1 MSKALG
7 GVAHLFAQGDDLN
20 RGVAFVTLNRRDLL
34 ASGAVAAIAA
44 PRSTFAQ
51 NAPAASIPAT
61 PADTSGVPNNEKKI
75 NIVTLRDLEAEAQKV
90 MAPFGFAYVSGGAG
104 DEWTMRENLAAF
116 NRWVIN
122 AEFMTGTGT
131 ADTTATI
138 LGSKISYPVITAPI
152 GNQGAVHAQ
161 ADVPNV
167 KGTAAAGTLYCVSS
181 VSQLSVEDIAAAS
194 DGPKWFQL
202 YIPKDRGFARE
213 MLQRAKAAGYKAII
227 VTADVDVTSNRERSM
242 RLQGA
247 ALPNLKMGNVPK
259 TPAGKGGNAM
269 DMKGDM
275 AWNDVEFCRQES
287 GLPVIIKSIL
297 SPTQA
302 MQALRYGCSAVW
314 LSNHGGRQLD
324 NSPSAISTLP
334 RVAAAVKGRVPI
346 IVDGGIFRGQ
356 DVFRALALGASAVAI
371 GRPTLYGSALGGA
384 QGVQDVHHHLKNELA
399 MVMRLA
405 GTPNIKSINRDF
417 VERAEAFASA

>member
-1 MSKALG
+1 MA
-7 GVAHLFAQGDDLN
+7 
-20 RGVAFVTLNRRDLL
+20 LNRRDLL
-34 ASGAVAAIAA
+34 VTGAVAAMAMPGSA
-44 PRSTFAQ
+44 VAQ
-51 NAPAASIPAT
+51 NAPSESSIAAT
-61 PADTSGVPNNEKKI
+61 PAGTGDVPNNEKKL

-104 DEWTMRENLAAF
+104 DEWTLRENLAAF

-122 AEFMTGTGT
+122 PDFMNGTG
-131 ADTTATI
+131 AGDTTTTL
-138 LGSKISYPVITAPI
+138 LGAKLSYPVITAPV

-167 KGTAAAGTLYCVSS
+167 KGTGAAGTLYCVSS
-181 VSQLSVEDIAAAS
+181 VSQLSVEDVATAS

-213 MLQRAKAAGYKAII
+213 MLQRAKAAGYMAII

-247 ALPNLKMGNVPK
+247 AIPNLKMGNVPK
-259 TPAGKGGNAM
+259 TPGVKGSAM

-275 AWNDVEFCRQES
+275 AWTDIEFCRKES

-297 SPTQA
+297 SPAQA
-302 MQALRYGCSAVW
+302 LQGLRYGCSAVW

-346 IVDGGIFRGQ
+346 IIDGGIFRGQ

-384 QGVQDVHHHLKNELA
+384 QGVQAVHSHLKTELG

-405 GTPNIKSINRDF
+405 GTPNIKSITREF
-417 VERAEAFASA
+417 VARAEGAVA

>member
-1 MSKALG
+1 MA
-7 GVAHLFAQGDDLN
+7 
-20 RGVAFVTLNRRDLL
+20 LNRRDLL
-34 ASGAVAAIAA
+34 VTGAVAAMAMPGSA
-44 PRSTFAQ
+44 VAQ
-51 NAPAASIPAT
+51 NAPSESIAAT
-61 PADTSGVPNNEKKI
+61 PAGTGDVPNNEKKL

-104 DEWTMRENLAAF
+104 DEWTLRENLAAF

-122 AEFMTGTGT
+122 PDFMNSTGAG
-131 ADTTATI
+131 DTTTTL
-138 LGSKISYPVITAPI
+138 LGAKLSYPVITAPV

-167 KGTAAAGTLYCVSS
+167 KGTGAAGTLYCVSS
-181 VSQLSVEDIAAAS
+181 VSQLSVEDVAAAS

-213 MLQRAKAAGYKAII
+213 MLQRAKAAGYMAII

-247 ALPNLKMGNVPK
+247 AIPNLKMGNVPK
-259 TPAGKGGNAM
+259 TPGVKGSAM

-275 AWNDVEFCRQES
+275 AWTDIEFCRKES

-297 SPTQA
+297 SPAQA
-302 MQALRYGCSAVW
+302 LQGLRYGCSAVW

-384 QGVQDVHHHLKNELA
+384 QGVQAVHSHLKTELG

-405 GTPNIKSINRDF
+405 GTPNIKSITRDF
-417 VERAEAFASA
+417 VARAEGEAG